1 MLLSCF
7 STTSAQIKKPSDK
20 SEQIESVDTN
30 SEKVSFSETQN
41 SSAVK
46 NQLYFFTVAGPEKV
60 ELNEPFWCDATLTC
74 IQNIEN
80 AIVKIKIPAGLEY
93 IESLPAATHTDNYLY
108 WKFIN
113 LSQNEIKKIKIKYI
127 PKAKR
132 VIKVCGNAQMV
143 AKDCFTTTVTK
154 PVISIQKNGPETA
167 LLGEV
172 IPYTILVK
180 NNGDG
185 VARNVV
191 IKDTI
196 PSGLEHSSKKK
207 EIIAR
212 IGALAPGEGK
222 NIKINLKTIVRGKHC
237 NKVRVDTSN
246 AGTSEDTACTTVLLQ
261 DIYISK
267 TGTKKQFL
275 NKRAKYAI
283 VVKNPADVS
292 LHDVVVKDTI
302 PSETTLLSAPQGKVE
317 GKTII
322 WNIAK
327 LDPGKSETFNI
338 VLTSTKAGTHVNYAD
353 VQTREGLRR
362 KTSAKTLWEGFAAL
376 LIEVIDTVDPLLI
389 GDQGKYIIKVTN
401 QGTAKDTNIK
411 ITAVLPNEITPLTAK
426 GATRATISSDG
437 RTVSFAPC
445 PSLAPKQTLTYE
457 INVKA
462 KSIGD
467 ARIKVLLKSDLI
479 KTPVTEEES
488 THVY

>member
-7 STTSAQIKKPSDK
+7 STTSSEIKEPSDK
-20 SEQIESVDTN
+20 SGQIESADTN

-41 SSAVK
+41 SSA
-46 NQLYFFTVAGPEKV
+46 NNLYFFTVAGPEKV

-74 IQNIEN
+74 IQNVEN
-80 AIVKIKIPAGLEY
+80 AIVKMKIPAGLEY
-93 IESLPAATHTDNYLY
+93 IESLPRATHTNNYLY

-113 LSQNEIKKIKIKYI
+113 LSQNETKKIKIKYI

-132 VIKVCGNAQMV
+132 VIKVCGRAQMT

-167 LLGEV
+167 ILGDV

-191 IKDTI
+191 IKDNI

-207 EIIAR
+207 EIIAK
-212 IGALAPGEGK
+212 IGVLAPGEEK

-261 DIYISK
+261 DVHISK
-267 TGTKKQFL
+267 TGTKQQFL
-275 NKRAKYAI
+275 NKKAEYAI
-283 VVKNPADVS
+283 VVKNPADVT
-292 LHDVVVKDTI
+292 LHNVIVKDTI
-302 PSETTLLSAPQGKVE
+302 PSETTLLSSAPQGKVE
-317 GKTII
+317 GKTIV
-322 WNIAK
+322 WNLTK
-327 LDPGKSETFNI
+327 LDPGKSKTFNI
-338 VLTSTKAGTHVNYAD
+338 TLTSAKAGTHVNYAD

-362 KTSAKTLWEGFAAL
+362 KTSAKTLWKGFAAL
-376 LIEVIDTVDPLLI
+376 LIEVIDTADPLLI
-389 GDQGKYIIKVTN
+389 GDQGKYIIKVSN
-401 QGTAKDTNIK
+401 QGTANDTNIK

-426 GATRATISSDG
+426 GATSATISSDG
-437 RTVSFAPC
+437 RTVTFAPC

-462 KSIGD
+462 KSLGD